1 MFSCLLECWGESVVR
16 RGNCLINHLGLNF
29 IDSRSHDS
37 DLFYPTLVKQYFS
50 KKVSSRAAHNSAFKY
65 QNLYNVF
72 HQIKETEY
80 QHWLIDAVFPPSL
93 QPRLLK
99 GHRPD
104 INYLNYLRRFMT
116 QWWRDKMLWVKTKG
130 QTSEFKTF
138 SSSCLCSFLI
148 FLDLV
153 WLCWLVIFL
162 LLHLRPLYKIS
173 SSIRLNRQIIQ
184 ISK

>member
-1 MFSCLLECWGESVVR
+1 MFSCLLECWGEREVR

-72 HQIKETEY
+72 HQINGTEY
-80 QHWLIDAVFPPSL
+80 YHWLIDAVLPPSL

-148 FLDLV
+148 LSRTMLTCYLFT
-153 WLCWLVIFL
+153 
-162 LLHLRPLYKIS
+162 PS
-173 SSIRLNRQIIQ
+173 SPPSL
-184 ISK
+184 